1 MSILQKSNKRIS
13 SRQQIDIQGVR
24 DGILILPDNHY
35 RAVLSVSAINFELKS
50 EAEQDVLIETYQSFL
65 NSLACSLQI
74 VVRIR
79 ELDMDKYLED
89 FKEKL
94 KDEPEEV
101 YKEQIKN
108 YTEFVQSLIKTNKIL
123 ARHFYVVIPYDEK
136 TGDFDVVKEQLN
148 LNMDIVGKGLN
159 RMGMQSRQ
167 LSSIQILDLFYSFY
181 SPGQAKRQPI
191 SAQTLALLNESYI

>member
-13 SRQQIDIQGVR
+13 SRQQIDIKGVR
-24 DGILILPDNHY
+24 DGVLILPGNHY
-35 RAVLSVSAINFELKS
+35 RAVLSISAINIELKS

-79 ELDMDKYLED
+79 ELDMDRYLED
-89 FKEKL
+89 FKAKL
-94 KDEPEEV
+94 NDEPEEV
-101 YKEQIKN
+101 YQEQIKN

-136 TGDFDVVKEQLN
+136 SGDFDVVKEQLN
-148 LNMDIVGKGLN
+148 LNMDIVGKGLS

-167 LSSIQILDLFYSFY
+167 LSSIEILDLYYSFY

-191 SAQTLALLNESYI
+191 SAQTLALLNKSYI

>member
-1 MSILQKSNKRIS
+1 MSILQKSNKKAS

-24 DGILILPDNHY
+24 DGILILPDNQY
-35 RAVLSVSAINFELKS
+35 RAVLSISAINFELKS
-50 EAEQDVLIETYQSFL
+50 EAEQDVLIDTYQSFL

-79 ELDMDKYLED
+79 ELDMDKYLDD
-89 FKEKL
+89 FKAKQ
-94 KDEPEEV
+94 KDETEEV

-108 YTEFVQSLIKTNKIL
+108 YTEFVQSLIKSNKIL

-136 TGDFDVVKEQLN
+136 SGDFDVIKEQLN
-148 LNMDIVGKGLN
+148 LNMDIVGKGLS

-167 LSSIQILDLFYSFY
+167 LSSLEILDLFYSFY

-191 SAQTLALLNESYI
+191 SSQTLELLNKSYI

>member
-1 MSILQKSNKRIS
+1 MFILQKSNKKAS

-24 DGILILPDNHY
+24 DGILILRDNRY

-50 EAEQDVLIETYQSFL
+50 EAEQDVLIDTYQSFL
-65 NSLACSLQI
+65 NSLACPLQI

-79 ELDMDKYLED
+79 ELDMDKYIDD
-89 FKEKL
+89 FRGKQKNES
-94 KDEPEEV
+94 EEV
-101 YKEQIKN
+101 YQEQIKN

-136 TGDFDVVKEQLN
+136 SSDFDVVKEQLN
-148 LNMDIVGKGLN
+148 LNMDIIGKGLN

-167 LSSIQILDLFYSFY
+167 LSSLEVLDLFYSFY

-191 SAQTLALLNESYI
+191 SSQTLALLNQSYI

>member
-13 SRQQIDIQGVR
+13 SRQQIDIKGVR

-35 RAVLSVSAINFELKS
+35 RAVLSISAINFELKS

-65 NSLACSLQI
+65 NSLACPLQI